1 VRAVLAGAGALAIS
15 IVGVGSYVLS
25 PSPHRGRAVIAPTAV
40 SYSAAEVG
48 ALRPRPD
55 VDVLD
60 PASFD
65 PSTYDGVTPVAFP
78 GDPSSAAARAYLA
91 STARPTGA
99 GYLAWLSA
107 NGYPKPGLRLVVAG
121 PGDIVPGHAHHDRQ
135 GWLPRLPLVVIR

>member
-1 VRAVLAGAGALAIS
+1 VRAVIAGAGALALS

-25 PSPHRGRAVIAPTAV
+25 PSPPRGRAVVTPTSI
-40 SYSAAEVG
+40 SYSPAEID

-55 VDVLD
+55 VPVLD

-65 PSTYDGVTPVAFP
+65 PTTYDGATPVAFP

-99 GYLAWLSA
+99 GYLAWLGA

-121 PGDIVPGHAHHDRQ
+121 PGAIVPGHDHTHRV
-135 GWLPRLPLVVIR
+135 GWLARLPLVVIG